1 MGRRRTVTSLKR
13 SKSAKLLI
21 TADQAP
27 DAGLAQPLKRGA
39 VESGA
44 ARGSARRSAARILI
58 LDHGIQQADQL
69 RHDLESAGYE
79 VDTVDR
85 DAKAARH
92 LRNAGPD
99 LLVLDLTS
107 RDVSGDL
114 ARLRFASRLRPII
127 ALVDQESEG
136 LRGLFAGADDFV
148 IKPVS
153 SIHLIARVQALLR
166 RTKHGVL
173 DPIIPPD
180 VGPVLRVNDVE
191 LNLETRRVTRG
202 GHDVPLGPTEYRL
215 LTLFMGSPGR
225 VFSRQ
230 HLLTGV
236 FSDKP
241 NTELRTVDVYVC
253 RLRRELNRHASADA
267 LHVVRRV
274 GYVMKPAP
282 QVDNDMCGN

>member
-1 MGRRRTVTSLKR
+1 M
-13 SKSAKLLI
+13 
-21 TADQAP
+21 TANEAP
-27 DAGLAQPLKRGA
+27 DVGLAQPLNRGA
-39 VESGA
+39 TGSGA
-44 ARGSARRSAARILI
+44 ARASGRGTASRILI
-58 LDHGIQQADQL
+58 LDHGMEQADRL

-79 VDTVDR
+79 VDVVDN
-85 DAKAARH
+85 DAKAALH
-92 LRNAGPD
+92 LRSTAADVIVVD
-99 LLVLDLTS
+99 LKF
-107 RDVSGDL
+107 RDVGGDL
-114 ARLRFASRLRPII
+114 ARLRFASKLRPII

-148 IKPVS
+148 VKPVS

-166 RTKHGVL
+166 RTKCGVL

-191 LNLETRRVTRG
+191 LNLETHRVSRG

-230 HLLTGV
+230 HLLTGI

-253 RLRRELNRHASADA
+253 RLRRELNRHTSSDA
-267 LHVVRRV
+267 LHVVRGV
-274 GYVMKPAP
+274 GYVMKPEP
-282 QVDNDMCGN
+282 QIDNDTCGN